1 MDWSRLCHTEIIH
14 PGLKGF

>member
-1 MDWSRLCHTEIIH
+1 MDWSRLCHTEITH